1 MKLYAAFPQS
11 VSSGLRRACAGVLL
25 CLLGSVQTA
34 PAAAAEPVSV
44 RFDLSDPAGSPFPS
58 DRFTLRDWSN
68 LTLRRVNLPRPDCAL
83 QPSECE
89 DLDLLN
95 ALDGFSTQPR
105 ITVPFTGAI
114 DPASVDSRTVYLV
127 NLGDTLSFRGFGQ
140 RVGIN
145 QVVWDP
151 ATLTLA
157 FESDEL
163 LAQHSRYL
171 LVVTDGVKDAAGRPI
186 VPGAFGRS
194 VERPAGAG
202 PAVEFLR
209 ELRDAARAHRGA
221 GHRVVAAT
229 LFTTQSI
236 TADLEKIA
244 RRIKQSQPAPVDFM
258 LGRDAAGA
266 PARTVFPVATLTNAV
281 FTRQTGTAPAF
292 AAPVAANLS
301 VLGLVPGA
309 VDQVAY
315 GSFDSPY
322 YLTSDAILPP
332 TGTLWGEPL
341 VQRINRLL
349 FVLYLPAGPRPAAGW
364 PVTIFH
370 HAGGSTTLHGGSQ
383 WRLASMLASRGIAM
397 IAFHAVGYGGGPL
410 GTVRVQRSDGPDL
423 VLDAGGRGTD
433 ADGNGIIDGSEGHV
447 PQPPRGA
454 LIGNRDG
461 RRQGAV
467 DALQLVR
474 QIEAGIDVDGDGQP
488 DLDAS
493 RISMLGQS
501 NGSNSAAMALAVD
514 PNVRLGVLNVAGGS
528 FTEAFRFT
536 GGRALL
542 GSLLAARVPSLIN
555 VGGPSGLEFNENM
568 PLRDL
573 PPVTNTVPGA
583 MAVAR
588 VLDRYEWM
596 QQSGNG
602 VAYAPY
608 ARAQP
613 LRGQAPKAV
622 LLQFVKG
629 DRSTPNPMNMALVR
643 AGDLADRTT
652 LYRHDLAF
660 AGNPALPKDGHT
672 FLTSGIVVPGWVDI
686 ALAAQR
692 QIAVFLAS
700 NGATTID
707 PDDAGALFE
716 VPIPLPLPETL
727 DFIP

>member
-1 MKLYAAFPQS
+1 MAPGPDAFP
-11 VSSGLRRACAGVLL
+11 RRALAATRRTCAVALL
-25 CLLGSVQTA
+25 CLLGGVPTA
-34 PAAAAEPVSV
+34 PAAVPEAVSV

-58 DRFTLRDWSN
+58 DRFTVRDWSN
-68 LTLRRVNLPRPDCAL
+68 LTLRRVSLPRPDCAV
-83 QPSECE
+83 QPSDCE
-89 DLDLLN
+89 DLDLIN
-95 ALDGFSTQPR
+95 TMDGFSTQPR

-114 DPASVDSRTVYLV
+114 DPASVSSRTVYLV
-127 NLGDTLSFRGFGQ
+127 NLGDTLSLRGFGQ

-171 LVVTDGVKDAAGRPI
+171 LVVTDGVKDAAGRP
-186 VPGAFGRS
+186 VAPGAFGRS
-194 VERPAGAG
+194 VERPAGVG

-209 ELRDAARAHRGA
+209 DLRDAARAHRGT

-244 RRIKQSQPAPVDFM
+244 RRIKQSRPAAVDFM
-258 LGRDAAGA
+258 IGRDAGGA
-266 PARTVFPVATLTNAV
+266 PVRTVFPVATLTNIL

-292 AAPVAANLS
+292 AAPVPAPLS
-301 VLGLVPGA
+301 LLGLVPGA
-309 VDQVAY
+309 VGQIAY
-315 GSFDSPY
+315 GNFSSPD
-322 YLTSDAILPP
+322 YLTTDAILPP
-332 TGTLWGEPL
+332 TGTLWGEPR

-349 FVLYLPAGPRPAAGW
+349 FLMYLPAGPRPAAGW

-370 HAGGSTTLHGGSQ
+370 HGGGSTIHAGSQ
-383 WRLASMLASRGIAM
+383 WRLASMLASHGIAM
-397 IAFHAVGYGGGPL
+397 IAMHSVGHGGGPL
-410 GTVRVQRSDGPDL
+410 GTLQVQRTDG
-423 VLDAGGRGTD
+423 LDVMLEAGGRG
-433 ADGNGIIDGSEGHV
+433 ADFDGDGIIAASEGHR
-447 PQPPRGA
+447 PPAPRLALGA
-454 LIGNRDG
+454 RDAP
-461 RRQGAV
+461 RQTAA
-467 DALQLVR
+467 DAMQLVR
-474 QIEAGIDVDGDGQP
+474 QIEAGIDVDGDGRP

-501 NGSNSAAMALAVD
+501 AGTNNVAMALAID

-528 FTEAFRFT
+528 AMEAIRLS
-536 GGRALL
+536 GGRFLL
-542 GSLLAARVPSLIN
+542 GGDLARRAPSLIN
-555 VGGPSGLEFNENM
+555 VGGPSGLEFNENI
-568 PLRDL
+568 PLRNL
-573 PPVTNTVPGA
+573 APVTNTVPGA

-588 VLDRYEWM
+588 MIDQHEWV

-608 ARAQP
+608 FRAQP
-613 LRGQAPKAV
+613 LPGRAPKAV
-622 LLQFVKG
+622 LLQIAKG
-629 DRSTPNPMNMALVR
+629 DQSTPNPTAIALLR
-643 AGDLADRTT
+643 AGDLADRATM
-652 LYRHDLAF
+652 YRHDLAF
-660 AGNPALPKDGHT
+660 AANPVLPKDGHI
-672 FLTSGIVVPGWVDI
+672 FLTAGIVTPGWTDI